1 MQPTR
6 PNSSRLQILLLLLFL
21 FRSGFQAPTTLQDTT
36 QPSSNSKPVNCSWL
50 VIELEHLID
59 NKSSEPIISEFEL
72 QLMDT
77 SLLKPNL
84 CAFLEAAK
92 TLNDVTN
99 IERIR
104 KNLKTLRQ
112 CLPEATPLLMG
123 GPIFITEDDPN
134 DFRKKLK
141 SFVRVLSE
149 QTEETLSFRNSSVTP
164 TAAPGSSHHELVK
177 C

>member
-6 PNSSRLQILLLLLFL
+6 PNSSSLQILLLLLFL

-36 QPSSNSKPVNCSWL
+36 QPPSNSKPVNCSL
-50 VIELEHLID
+50 FVIELEYLLD
-59 NKSSEPIISEFEL
+59 NKFTEPIISEFEL

-99 IERIR
+99 IKIR
-104 KNLKTLRQ
+104 KNLEILRQ
-112 CLPEATPLLMG
+112 CLPEPTPLLMG

-141 SFVRVLSE
+141 SFI
-149 QTEETLSFRNSSVTP
+149 
-164 TAAPGSSHHELVK
+164 
-177 C
+177 